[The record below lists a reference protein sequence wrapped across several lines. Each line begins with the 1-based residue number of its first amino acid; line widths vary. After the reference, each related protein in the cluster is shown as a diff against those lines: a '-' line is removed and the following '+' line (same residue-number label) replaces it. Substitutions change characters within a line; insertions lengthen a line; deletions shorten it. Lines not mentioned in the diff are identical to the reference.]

1 MSKLNQ
7 SNPTKVAEHEV
18 AAITIEGILQ
28 KEETMTFEEMRA
40 VVDALIDEGEALAKE
55 AEKVLARVPIDDII
69 IGELHSLFMAASDAF
84 IMARDNAKGY
94 DEIIAAAAKVRDTTA
109 AWARYV
115 LATAATPER
124 SIPGRTDAILW
135 RLQQKGLIV
144 DSGERRWNEDKRR
157 DDIVWVT
164 VPGLP
169 ADCDTDSA
177 EENAVLEFIRAASP
191 A

>member
-1 MSKLNQ
+1 MSESK
-7 SNPTKVAEHEV
+7 EV
-18 AAITIEGILQ
+18 LQ
-28 KEETMTFEEMRA
+28 KERTMTFEEMRA
-40 VVDALIDEGEALAKE
+40 VVDALIDEGDALAKE

-69 IGELHSLFMAASDAF
+69 IGELHSLFMAASDEF
-84 IMARDNAKGY
+84 IVARDNAKGY
-94 DEIIAAAAKVRDTTA
+94 DEIIAAASKVRDTTA

-115 LATAATPER
+115 LATAAAPDR
-124 SIPGRTDAILW
+124 SIPGRTDAIFS

-144 DSGERRWNEDKRR
+144 DSGERRWSEDKRR

-169 ADCDTDSA
+169 ADCDTGSA